1 MNVFIRV
8 TLCAFIVSSSFLT
21 AFSQSKKEQQVDQNK
36 AHFSAE
42 DKTNLPEV
50 KGVFFA
56 LLNDG
61 TGFAIKSIS
70 DLEGKEK
77 IVKEISIQR
86 QELTSVPK
94 ELSYLRAL
102 EVIDLSNNSIQDF
115 DPAFFKK
122 FPKLKRLYLNNNPIS
137 KEKLQQFAEQNP
149 AIQIFFLPE
158 HFTK

>member
-8 TLCAFIVSSSFLT
+8 VLCAIVLLSSSVVG
-21 AFSQSKKEQQVDQNK
+21 FSQTKNKEQIDQNK

-61 TGFAIKSIS
+61 TGFAIKSLS

-86 QELTSVPK
+86 QELTSIPK
-94 ELSYLRAL
+94 ELSYLRAV

-149 AIQIFFLPE
+149 AIQVFFLPE